1 MRFLAEPNLTKLI
14 QTEEQN
20 VDASEAR
27 AHLDDRIREIF
38 VGPVFD
44 AVRFPGGPFDVPD
57 EVADGKPKLV
67 VLAYDGVAI
76 GASVERIPELVQ
88 RIYERKGAEGSA
100 LRSLRNN
107 LAFVAA
113 DDARKEDMRRKARR
127 RLALAE
133 LKKPDRLAE
142 LAEHQQDKILELERK
157 SESELA
163 VAIQQCYRHVF
174 YPSRNRL
181 PRSTVDLAH
190 TAIDVPSASDRP
202 GAGQQQIVRVL
213 RDLNKLRLAEDE
225 PDSPA
230 YVRDRT
236 PLRKGQMTTLEL
248 RGEFRR
254 DPALPMLVGDDVFVR
269 GIRTG
274 IETGEYVYRR
284 DELLYGPDDPVA
296 AIAIDA
302 QAVVLTMAFARNK
315 GIWPRPKVDPQA
327 GDGRGTYADQPDT
340 GQPPDRPPTPDTAR
354 PPEPVAGAITAEGLL
369 AEALTK
375 LWEQARD
382 RDVAA
387 IARLNIR
394 LFEAGD
400 AFRLLGAVGSVPGA
414 KKTVTFR
421 GGYETREGGTFEL
434 EFTGPVQD
442 AQPVREFLE
451 PQLRDAEGKSLEG
464 AFDLEFANGLSLQ
477 GDAAEKMTDRLSRFA
492 SGAAY
497 VTATAEAAD

>member
-1 MRFLAEPNLTKLI
+1 M
-14 QTEEQN
+14 
-20 VDASEAR
+20 
-27 AHLDDRIREIF
+27 
-38 VGPVFD
+38 
-44 AVRFPGGPFDVPD
+44 
-57 EVADGKPKLV
+57 
-67 VLAYDGVAI
+67 
-76 GASVERIPELVQ
+76 
-88 RIYERKGAEGSA
+88 
-100 LRSLRNN
+100 
-107 LAFVAA
+107 
-113 DDARKEDMRRKARR
+113 
-127 RLALAE
+127 
-133 LKKPDRLAE
+133 
-142 LAEHQQDKILELERK
+142 
-157 SESELA
+157 
-163 VAIQQCYRHVF
+163 
-174 YPSRNRL
+174 
-181 PRSTVDLAH
+181 DLAH

-269 GIRTG
+269 GIRSG
-274 IETGEYVYRR
+274 IESGEYVYRR
-284 DELLYGPDDPVA
+284 DELLYGPGDPAA

-302 QAVVLTMAFARNK
+302 QAVVLTMVFARNK
-315 GIWPRPKVDPQA
+315 GVWPRPKVDPEA
-327 GDGRGTYADQPDT
+327 GDGRGTFSVHPGTDQPTDT
-340 GQPPDRPPTPDTAR
+340 PPAPDTTH
-354 PPEPVAGAITAEGLL
+354 PPAPVAGAITAEGLL

-375 LWEQARD
+375 LWEQARGRQLD
-382 RDVAA
+382 A
-387 IARLNIR
+387 IARLNMR

-400 AFRLLGAVGSVPGA
+400 AFRLLGAVGAVPGA
-414 KKTVTFR
+414 KKTVKFT

-451 PQLRDAEGKSLEG
+451 PQLRDAEGNTLEG

-497 VTATAEAAD
+497 VTATAEPAD